1 MPGSG
6 YRGVSF
12 TDEGSNLLIS
22 SNLDNYTYQWEFL
35 SSKNAFRTDKVMNN
49 QRQSYSRVAYTSDV
63 QVWFGYPS
71 KKVDLFQNGQWSSLP
86 DYPIVTYRHCVTFI
100 GEDSNYFYVLG
111 GYDYSN
117 GYYTSNVREFSF
129 STQKYR

>member
-49 QRQSYSRVAYTSDV
+49 QHRPFSRVAYTSDV
-63 QVWFGYPS
+63 QVWVGNYPS
-71 KKVDLFQNGQWSSLP
+71 GKEVDLFQNGQWSSLP
-86 DYPIVTYRHCVTFI
+86 DYPVLIAYHCVTFI

-111 GYDYSN
+111 GYSN